1 MIRFNDILEKVNPY
15 LTNEDIAD
23 VTKAYAYSAKVH
35 AGQKRY
41 SGEPYMIHPMEV
53 TSILADIKLDKESI
67 ITGLLHDTI
76 EDTLATKEDISRIF
90 GEEVCVLVD
99 GVTKISKLKIS
110 STFEKQAEDFRKLIL
125 ATGKDIRVILVKLA
139 DRLHNIRT
147 ISYLPEE
154 RRRIFAKETV
164 DLYAPLAD
172 RLGIYWIRTELED
185 KCFEVLKPNEF
196 NEISNTFN
204 AKKDEWE
211 KYSGEVKSML
221 QAELDRFKLDA
232 TVSTRFKNFYSIY
245 RKMIKKNLEPDKV
258 LDIKAF
264 RIISKDISSC
274 YAALGAVHSTWK
286 PIPGRFKD
294 YIALPKSNGYQSLHT
309 TVIGPFGDKVE
320 VQIRTEDM
328 HEIAEYGVAAHW
340 KYKIDSK
347 ERKKLID
354 LPDSVKNI
362 FETQTLS
369 DPREFIDA
377 IKDELITDFVYVFTP
392 KGELKELPIDS
403 SVIDFAYS
411 IHTDLGNKCAGARV
425 NGSIVPFS
433 YKLKSGDAIEIITNK
448 DREPSKDWLK
458 YVVSSKAKS
467 KIRGS
472 IKKIISKDSE
482 KIGREIL
489 GKKLGKYG
497 LDIQSTN
504 VIEKLKEFAI
514 DNKYK
519 NLENLYISFSLSKV
533 NIVDIL
539 NYFNLGIKTRNE
551 EKVRNYLNPNNA
563 IIVGGTNN
571 VMVRTANCCRPIYG
585 DEIIGFITLGKGI
598 SIHRISCKQILQ
610 VDSTRLIEAK
620 WDDSHNVKS
629 STSLRLYC
637 NDKTGILSEISNLI
651 AKHESNIIKINAKK
665 TTSSRSSIYIE
676 ILVKDAKHL
685 YEITKGLE
693 SIPDVYSVERL
704 LASSS
709 EFNLFEKNSRL

>member
-15 LTNEDIAD
+15 LTSEDIAE

-41 SGEPYMIHPMEV
+41 SGEPYLIHPMEV

-76 EDTLATKEDISRIF
+76 EDTLATKADITKIF
-90 GEEVCVLVD
+90 GEEICTLVD

-154 RRRIFAKETV
+154 RRKIFAKETV

-185 KCFEVLKPNEF
+185 RCFEVLKPNEYD
-196 NEISNTFN
+196 EISKMFN
-204 AKKDEWE
+204 SKKDEWE
-211 KYSGEVKSML
+211 KYSSEIKSLL
-221 QAELDRFKLDA
+221 QTELNKFNLDA
-232 TVSTRFKNFYSIY
+232 LVNTRFKNFYSIY
-245 RKMIKKNLEPDKV
+245 KKMIKKNLDPDKV

-264 RIISKDISSC
+264 RIISKDIASC

-309 TVIGPFGDKVE
+309 VVIGPFGDKVE
-320 VQIRTEDM
+320 VQIRTEEM

-354 LPDSVKNI
+354 LPESVKNI

-403 SVIDFAYS
+403 CVIDFAYA
-411 IHTDLGNKCAGARV
+411 IHTDLGNKCSGARV
-425 NGSIVPFS
+425 NGAIVPFS
-433 YKLKSGDAIEIITNK
+433 YKLKSGDAIEIIINK
-448 DREPSKDWLK
+448 NREPSKDWLK

-467 KIRGS
+467 KIRNS
-472 IKKIISKDSE
+472 IKNIISKDSE
-482 KIGREIL
+482 KIGKEIL
-489 GKKLGKYG
+489 SKKLAKYG
-497 LDIQSTN
+497 LNITDPS
-504 VIEKLKEFAI
+504 VIEKLKVFSEEK
-514 DNKYK
+514 NLK
-519 NLENLYISFSLSKV
+519 NLENLYINYSLSKV
-533 NIVDIL
+533 NIIEIL
-539 NYFNLGIKTRNE
+539 NCFNLGVKTNLE
-551 EKVRNYLNPNNA
+551 SKETNYLNPNNA
-563 IIVGGTNN
+563 IIVGGANN
-571 VMVRTANCCRPIYG
+571 VMVRMANCCGPIYG
-585 DEIIGFITLGKGI
+585 DEIIGFITLGRGI

-610 VDSTRLIEAK
+610 VDSTRLVEAR
-620 WDDSHNVKS
+620 WDDKYNLKS
-629 STSLRLYC
+629 TTSLRLYC
-637 NDKTGILSEISNLI
+637 NDKTGILSEVSNLI
-651 AKHESNIIKINAKK
+651 AKHESNILKINAKK
-665 TTSSRSSIYIE
+665 ISSSKSSIYLE
-676 ILVKDAKHL
+676 ILVNNAKHL
-685 YEITKGLE
+685 YEITRGLD

-704 LASSS
+704 LISNS
-709 EFNLFEKNSRL
+709 EFNLFEKNSRI

>member
-15 LTNEDIAD
+15 LTSEDIAE

-41 SGEPYMIHPMEV
+41 SGEPYLIHPMEV

-76 EDTLATKEDISRIF
+76 EDTLATKADITKIF
-90 GEEVCVLVD
+90 GEEICTLVD

-154 RRRIFAKETV
+154 RRKIFAKETV

-185 KCFEVLKPNEF
+185 RCFEVLKPNEYD
-196 NEISNTFN
+196 EISKMFN
-204 AKKDEWE
+204 SKKDEWE
-211 KYSGEVKSML
+211 KYSSEIKSLL
-221 QAELDRFKLDA
+221 QTELNKFNLDA
-232 TVSTRFKNFYSIY
+232 LVNTRFKNFYSIY
-245 RKMIKKNLEPDKV
+245 KKMIKKNLDPDKV

-264 RIISKDISSC
+264 RIISKDIASC

-309 TVIGPFGDKVE
+309 VVIGPFGDKVE
-320 VQIRTEDM
+320 VQIRTEEM

-354 LPDSVKNI
+354 LPESVKNI

-403 SVIDFAYS
+403 CVIDFAYA
-411 IHTDLGNKCAGARV
+411 IHTDLGNKCSGARV
-425 NGSIVPFS
+425 NGAIVPFS

-448 DREPSKDWLK
+448 NREPSKDWLK

-467 KIRGS
+467 KIRNS
-472 IKKIISKDSE
+472 IKNIISKDSE
-482 KIGREIL
+482 KIGKEIL
-489 GKKLGKYG
+489 SKKLAKYG
-497 LDIQSTN
+497 LNITDPS
-504 VIEKLKEFAI
+504 VIEKLKVFSAEK
-514 DNKYK
+514 NLK
-519 NLENLYISFSLSKV
+519 NLENLYINYSLSKV
-533 NIVDIL
+533 NIIEIL
-539 NYFNLGIKTRNE
+539 NCFNLGVKTNLE
-551 EKVRNYLNPNNA
+551 SKETNYLNPNNA
-563 IIVGGTNN
+563 IIVGGANN
-571 VMVRTANCCRPIYG
+571 VMVRMANCCGPIYG
-585 DEIIGFITLGKGI
+585 DEIIGFITLGRGI

-610 VDSTRLIEAK
+610 VDSTRLVEAR
-620 WDDSHNVKS
+620 WDDKYNLKS
-629 STSLRLYC
+629 TTSLRLYC
-637 NDKTGILSEISNLI
+637 NDKTGILSEVSNLI
-651 AKHESNIIKINAKK
+651 AKHESNILKINAKK
-665 TTSSRSSIYIE
+665 ISSSKSSIYLE
-676 ILVKDAKHL
+676 ILVNNAKHL
-685 YEITKGLE
+685 YEITRGLD

-704 LASSS
+704 LISNS
-709 EFNLFEKNSRL
+709 EFNLFEKNSRI

>member
-1 MIRFNDILEKVNPY
+1 MIRFNDILEKVHPY
-15 LTNEDIAD
+15 LTTEDIAE

-35 AGQKRY
+35 GGQKRY
-41 SGEPYMIHPMEV
+41 SGEPYLIHPMEV
-53 TSILADIKLDKESI
+53 TSILADIRLDKESI

-76 EDTLATKEDISRIF
+76 EDTLATKDDITRIF
-90 GEEVCVLVD
+90 GEEVCALVD

-147 ISYLPEE
+147 ISHLPEE
-154 RRRIFAKETV
+154 RKRIFAKETV

-185 KCFEVLKPNEF
+185 RCFEVLKPNEYD
-196 NEISNTFN
+196 EISRMFN
-204 AKKDEWE
+204 SKKDEWE
-211 KYSGEVKSML
+211 KYSSEIKSLL
-221 QAELDRFKLDA
+221 QSELDKFNLDA
-232 TVSTRFKNFYSIY
+232 SVNTRFKNFYSIY
-245 RKMIKKNLEPDKV
+245 KKMIKKNLDPDKV

-264 RIISKDISSC
+264 RIISNDIASC

-309 TVIGPFGDKVE
+309 VVIGPFGDKVE
-320 VQIRTEDM
+320 VQIRTEEM

-340 KYKIDSK
+340 KYKIDTK

-354 LPDSVKNI
+354 LPESVKNI

-403 SVIDFAYS
+403 CVIDFAYA
-411 IHTDLGNKCAGARV
+411 IHTDLGNKCSGARV
-425 NGSIVPFS
+425 NGAIVPFS
-433 YKLKSGDAIEIITNK
+433 YKLKSGDAIEIIVNK
-448 DREPSKDWLK
+448 NREPSKDWLK

-467 KIRGS
+467 KIRSS
-472 IKKIISKDSE
+472 IKSIVSKDSE
-482 KIGREIL
+482 KIGKEIL
-489 GKKLGKYG
+489 SKKLAKYG
-497 LDIQSTN
+497 LNIADPT
-504 VIEKLKEFAI
+504 VIEKLKVFSVE
-514 DNKYK
+514 KKLK
-519 NLENLYISFSLSKV
+519 NLENLYINYSLSKV
-533 NIVDIL
+533 NIVEIL
-539 NYFNLGIKTRNE
+539 NCFNLGVKTNLE
-551 EKVRNYLNPNNA
+551 SKERNYLNPNNA
-563 IIVGGTNN
+563 IIVGGANN
-571 VMVRTANCCRPIYG
+571 VMVRMANCCGPIYG

-598 SIHRISCKQILQ
+598 SIHRISCKQILE
-610 VDSTRLIEAK
+610 VDSTRLVEAL
-620 WDDSHNVKS
+620 WDNTYDLKS
-629 STSLRLYC
+629 TTSLRLYC
-637 NDKTGILSEISNLI
+637 NDKTGILSEVSNLI

-665 TTSSRSSIYIE
+665 ISSSKSSIYLE
-676 ILVKDAKHL
+676 ILVKNAKHL
-685 YEITKGLE
+685 YEITRGLD

-704 LASSS
+704 LAPNS
-709 EFNLFEKNSRL
+709 EFNLFEKNSRI

>member
-15 LTNEDIAD
+15 LTSEDIAE

-41 SGEPYMIHPMEV
+41 SGEPYLIHPMEV

-76 EDTLATKEDISRIF
+76 EDTLATKADITKIF
-90 GEEVCVLVD
+90 GEEICTLVD

-154 RRRIFAKETV
+154 RRKIFAKETV

-185 KCFEVLKPNEF
+185 RCFEVLKPNEYD
-196 NEISNTFN
+196 EISKMFN
-204 AKKDEWE
+204 SKKDEWE
-211 KYSGEVKSML
+211 KYSSEIKSLL
-221 QAELDRFKLDA
+221 QTELNKFNLDA
-232 TVSTRFKNFYSIY
+232 LVNTRFKNFYSIY
-245 RKMIKKNLEPDKV
+245 KKMIKKNLDPDKV

-264 RIISKDISSC
+264 RIISKDIASC

-309 TVIGPFGDKVE
+309 VVIGPFGDKVE
-320 VQIRTEDM
+320 VQIRTEEM

-354 LPDSVKNI
+354 LPESVKNI

-403 SVIDFAYS
+403 CVIDFAYA
-411 IHTDLGNKCAGARV
+411 IHTDLGNKCSGARV
-425 NGSIVPFS
+425 NGAIVPFS
-433 YKLKSGDAIEIITNK
+433 YKLKSGDAIEIIINK
-448 DREPSKDWLK
+448 NREPSKDWLK

-467 KIRGS
+467 KIRNS
-472 IKKIISKDSE
+472 IKNIISKDSE
-482 KIGREIL
+482 KIGKEIL
-489 GKKLGKYG
+489 SKKLAKYG
-497 LDIQSTN
+497 LNITDPS
-504 VIEKLKEFAI
+504 VIEKLKVFSAEK
-514 DNKYK
+514 NLK
-519 NLENLYISFSLSKV
+519 NLENLYINYSLSKV
-533 NIVDIL
+533 NIIEIL
-539 NYFNLGIKTRNE
+539 NCFNLGVKTNLE
-551 EKVRNYLNPNNA
+551 SKETNYLNPNNA
-563 IIVGGTNN
+563 IIVGGANN
-571 VMVRTANCCRPIYG
+571 VMVRMANCCGPIYG
-585 DEIIGFITLGKGI
+585 DEIIGFITLGRGI

-610 VDSTRLIEAK
+610 VDSTRLVEAR
-620 WDDSHNVKS
+620 WDDKYNLKS
-629 STSLRLYC
+629 TTSLRLYC
-637 NDKTGILSEISNLI
+637 NDKTGILSEVSNLI
-651 AKHESNIIKINAKK
+651 AKHESNILKINAKK
-665 TTSSRSSIYIE
+665 ISSSKSSIYLE
-676 ILVKDAKHL
+676 ILVNNAKHL
-685 YEITKGLE
+685 YEITQGLD

-704 LASSS
+704 LISNS
-709 EFNLFEKNSRL
+709 EFNLFEKNSRI